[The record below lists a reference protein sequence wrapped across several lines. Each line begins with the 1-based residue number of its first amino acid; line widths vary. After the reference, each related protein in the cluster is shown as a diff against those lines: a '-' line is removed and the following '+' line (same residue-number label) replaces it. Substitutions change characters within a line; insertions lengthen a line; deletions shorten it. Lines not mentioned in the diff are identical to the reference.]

1 MKSNNRSHRAMLPRG
16 QKKRGWKTELNLLA
30 MEFGYR
36 CYGNHRKRRAA
47 HSTMKKR
54 CQVLFLLF
62 KQLHEGGFKI
72 ENPRNLRPQ
81 HVHFLMRS
89 WEDQGLSAS
98 VLANRFS
105 IIKSFCDFMGKP
117 GMLGDPE
124 NFVRDPASLHRST
137 IAQRDKSW
145 VGNNV
150 NADEI
155 VRLVE
160 EHDPYTAIQI
170 RMMHAF
176 GLRLKEAVS
185 IQPVLADH
193 GDCIMVDRGTK
204 GGRPRLVPIDSEAK
218 REVLDAAK
226 QLLKKPTQ
234 NLCRPGKKIHQ
245 EIARHY
251 YIVRKVGITAKQLG
265 VTPHGLRHEYLNDR
279 YEEIAGH
286 PSPIRG
292 GEIVDKEQDELA
304 RAITMQH
311 AGHGR
316 LTIGSAYYGSSRPAR
331 KSNHT
336 TSKENEDES

>member
-1 MKSNNRSHRAMLPRG
+1 MKSNNRNNRVRLPRG
-16 QKKRGWKTELNLLA
+16 QKKGGWKHELNQLA
-30 MEFGYR
+30 VEFGYL

-54 CQVLFLLF
+54 CQVLYLMFS
-62 KQLHEGGFKI
+62 QLREAGYKI
-72 ENPRNLRPQ
+72 EKPRNLRPQ
-81 HVHFLMRS
+81 HVHYLMRL
-89 WEDQGLSAS
+89 WEVQGLSAS

-105 IIKSFCDFMGKP
+105 IVKSFCDFLGKP

-124 NFVRDPASLHRST
+124 GFVRDPASLRRST
-137 IAQRDKSW
+137 VAQRDKSW
-145 VGNNV
+145 IGNNV

-170 RMMHAF
+170 RMMQSF

-193 GDCIMVDRGTK
+193 DDCIMVDRGTK
-204 GGRPRLVPIDSEAK
+204 GGRPRLVPVDSDLK
-218 REVLDAAK
+218 RETLDAAK
-226 QLLKKPTQ
+226 QLMKRPTQ
-234 NLCRPGKKIHQ
+234 NLCRPGKKLHQ
-245 EIARHY
+245 EIAHHY
-251 YIVRKVGITAKQLG
+251 YVMRKVGITAKDLG
-265 VTPHGLRHEYLNDR
+265 VTPHGLRHEYLNQT

-286 PSPIRG
+286 PSPVRG
-292 GEIVDKEQDELA
+292 GEVVDKERDERA

-316 LTIGSAYYGSSRPAR
+316 LTIGSAYYGSSKAAR
-331 KSNHT
+331 KSNRI
-336 TSKENEDES
+336 TS